1 MSDLCHI
8 SSGVVLS
15 CNKPLVG
22 GVEDRLIL
30 LNKDQIDSVD
40 YNTANALI
48 VEAIAL
54 ANASPAYKGYAFNGK
69 NSSIDSSN
77 TLVKGRYSSNYDH
90 QVIFRI
96 FDDGPD
102 IRERVAQLGNGKF
115 VAIVQ
120 NNYRGTDDKAT
131 FDVKGLSVGLEAI
144 EITQDKSDA
153 DTQGAWVVTL
163 KTPDNGPKEPLPPAN
178 FFITDYT
185 ATKAAIDA
193 LL

>member
-1 MSDLCHI
+1 MELCKI
-8 SSGVVLS
+8 SAGASAN

-22 GVEDRLIL
+22 GANDRLIL
-30 LNKDQIDSVD
+30 INKEDISGVVYSASSD
-40 YNTANALI
+40 LI
-48 VEAIAL
+48 IEAITL
-54 ANASPAYKGYAFNGK
+54 AIASPANKAYAFTGK
-69 NSSIDSSN
+69 NSSVDSSA
-77 TLVKGRYSSNYDH
+77 TLVKGRYSVTYDH
-90 QVIFRI
+90 QTIFRI

-102 IRERVAQLGNGKF
+102 IREIVAQLGNGKY

-131 FDVKGLSVGLEAI
+131 FDVKGISVGLEAT

-153 DTQGAWVVTL
+153 DTQGAWVITL

-178 FFITDYT
+178 FFITDYAT
-185 ATKAAIDA
+185 TKAAIDA